1 MEYPGGTHKDEGP
14 KPWPCTDPQP
24 VVTKVVLK
32 VSPGVTKVI
41 PKVSHGMCAQALRL
55 QGS

>member
-1 MEYPGGTHKDEGP
+1 MRGPSPGPAQT
-14 KPWPCTDPQP
+14 PQP
-24 VVTKVVLK
+24 VVTKVVPK